1 MKFYAL
7 VGSPR
12 KKWNDDQL
20 IDRFI
25 DGIHDLLPDA
35 ETEKVYVYDLDFKG
49 CRSCFGCKLKKNET
63 GDCII
68 KDGIHDLLI
77 DIRNSDGFVMASPIY
92 FMDISGEMRS
102 FLERLMYPGPTK
114 KELVISTIYTMNMTE
129 EIFKEKMAPVI
140 GFINAYFNANFHA
153 GEVDTITAFDTLQRK
168 NNDLY
173 VPGHTDHEA
182 KAARH
187 EVQFPI
193 DLQNAFDA
201 GVRFANKAKNKQD
214 EHS

>member
-20 IDRFI
+20 TDKFI
-25 DGIHDLLPDA
+25 EGVKSVLSDA
-35 ETEKVYVYDLDFKG
+35 KMEKVYVYDLDFKG
-49 CRSCFGCKLKKNET
+49 CRSCFGCKLKTNET
-63 GDCII
+63 GECII

-92 FMDISGEMRS
+92 FMDITGEMRA
-102 FLERLMYPGPTK
+102 FLERLMYPGPTE
-114 KELVISTIYTMNMTE
+114 KELVISTIYTMNMSE
-129 EIFKEKMAPVI
+129 DFFAEKMAPVI
-140 GFINAYFNANFHA
+140 GFLNAYFNQNFHA
-153 GEVDTITAFDTLQRK
+153 AEVDTVTSFDTLQRK

-173 VPGHTDHEA
+173 VPGKTDHDA
-182 KAARH
+182 KAKRH
-187 EVQFPI
+187 ETQFPI

-201 GVRFANKAKNKQD
+201 GVRFAEKVK
-214 EHS
+214 EMH